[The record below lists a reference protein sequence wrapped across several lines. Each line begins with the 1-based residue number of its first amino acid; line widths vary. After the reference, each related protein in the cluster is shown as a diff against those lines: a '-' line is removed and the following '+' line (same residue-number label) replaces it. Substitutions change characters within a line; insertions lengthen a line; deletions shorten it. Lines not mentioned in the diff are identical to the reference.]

1 MKTCWNEADRRRMTE
16 LTKLEANRPDNFTP
30 LWFDVNDK
38 HVISFFF
45 KEKEI
50 TDAIFILKTK
60 FKK

>member
-30 LWFDVNDK
+30 LWFDVNDE